1 MAKIDRIPTGIPG
14 FDRLIGG
21 GFFRGSTNLLSG
33 GTGSGKSIFSMQF
46 LYNGASK
53 FNEPGLYICFEESID
68 SLKEDAK
75 VFGWDLD
82 KYEKN
87 KKVTFLYLTPYTTT
101 DLQSILAEEIP
112 KSKAKRVVID
122 SISVF
127 AMALNDIYRIR
138 KQIFFLV
145 STLQKMGATSILT
158 SETVGE
164 APLDISGGARD
175 GSFSRYGVE
184 EFIADSVITVHN
196 SGLGGA
202 GDRAIRIVKMRRTD
216 HTKGPVP
223 FEIGNQGVKVY
234 QKEKSYK

>member
-1 MAKIDRIPTGIPG
+1 MVKSDRVPTGIPG
-14 FDRLIGG
+14 FDKLIGG
-21 GFFRGSTNLLSG
+21 GFIKGSTNLLAG
-33 GTGSGKSIFSMQF
+33 GTGSGKSIFSMEF
-46 LYNGASK
+46 LYNGISK
-53 FNEPGLYICFEESID
+53 FNEPGLYICFEEGIA

-75 VFGWDLD
+75 MFGWDFD

-87 KKVTFLYLTPYTTT
+87 KKITFLYLTPYTTT
-101 DLQSILAEEIP
+101 DLQSLLAEEIP

-122 SISVF
+122 SISIF
-127 AMALNDIYRIR
+127 AMALNDLYRIR

-145 STLQKMGATSILT
+145 NALQKAGATSILT
-158 SETVGE
+158 SEIVGE
-164 APLDISGGARD
+164 APLDISSSTRD

-184 EFIADSVITVHN
+184 EFIADSVITLHN

-202 GDRAIRIVKMRRTD
+202 GDRAIRVVKMRRTD

-234 QKEKSYK
+234 QKEKSYR